1 MMFRLLIPIFFIFS
15 ATAQTQD
22 LNKNFQP
29 LKSKGPLPAE
39 FVVNVRDVIS
49 QDIDEMK
56 KRQESDRG
64 LKSSFVTASSY
75 QIDRLLRSGN
85 ALVNDEVTN
94 YVNEVA
100 NGLLKDDQTL
110 RQKLKIY
117 TLKSSVVNAYS
128 YDKGYVFINIG
139 LLAQLES
146 EAQLAFVLS
155 HEICH
160 YTKQHHINGFVRNT
174 RIDKGR
180 SNGNTE
186 EKYIEKC
193 QYSKEN
199 ESEADLEGFKIF
211 ERTNYDLK
219 QAEKGF
225 SVLQYSHLPFEL
237 EPIKK
242 EFFEGTDYRLPGEYF
257 LKEFNPIKDNSNED
271 DSRMTHPNTFKR
283 RKAIADLIEKRGEE
297 KRVTQMLGQERFE
310 YIRDL
315 CRMEICRLFLKERDY
330 PDAFYSAYLLAQ
342 KYPTN
347 EYVLEMISKALYGIA
362 LYQQGEIRY
371 TEESHLSRGIPHAAK
386 IESYPQQIY
395 YMMENMSA
403 HEWTVMALNK
413 VYRYHRKYPENTEL
427 SVLTDSLFHLL
438 DRTYWSSNFVRK
450 KPITQG
456 DTAAK
461 KVAGLTKTDLIASLQ
476 ETESSAVVD
485 TAYYRHVFLD
495 LFTEDDEFS
504 KKFPAGHRQ
513 PMGQRNYNSGQRTNS
528 ESDRDSYYYIP
539 LQSKKVIDTLIVLE
553 PFYFRIDQRKRD
565 AVNYMSA
572 DTKQESFIRAMEQAS
587 SRLKI
592 KLEKLDPGLLG
603 AEDAAKMNDLSVV
616 NDWFEERFDSELERR
631 IILNTNEIDAVM
643 QKYNTPYV
651 LRSGVV
657 NVVYPLGIKRTY
669 FYGFIYD
676 MKKNTMLYRRY
687 EVFRRR
693 DKDDLIRSKTYQM
706 LQDLRKVM
714 VESDES

>member
-1 MMFRLLIPIFFIFS
+1 MILRLLLPVFFIFS
-15 ATAQTQD
+15 ATAQIQD
-22 LNKNFQP
+22 LSKTFLP

-39 FVVNVRDVIS
+39 FITNVRDVIS
-49 QDIDEMK
+49 QDITDMK

-64 LKSSFVTASSY
+64 LKSSFVTASNY

-100 NGLLKDDQTL
+100 DGLLKSDPTL
-110 RQKLKIY
+110 RKKLKIY

-146 EAQLAFVLS
+146 EAQLAFVLA

-160 YTKQHHINGFVRNT
+160 YTQQHHINGFVRNT

-199 ESEADLEGFKIF
+199 ESEADLEGFKIY
-211 ERTNYDLK
+211 EKTNYDLK

-242 EFFEGTDYRLPGEYF
+242 EFFEGPDYRLPADYF
-257 LKEFNPIKDNSNED
+257 LKEFNAIKDNSNED
-271 DSRMTHPNTFKR
+271 DSRMTHPNTYKR
-283 RKAIADLIEKRGEE
+283 RKAFADLIENRSAEP
-297 KRVTQMLGQERFE
+297 RVKEVLGKERFE

-330 PDAFYSAYLLAQ
+330 PNAFYSAYILSQ
-342 KYPTN
+342 KYPAN
-347 EYVLEMISKALYGIA
+347 QYVLEMISKALYGIA

-371 TEESHLSRGIPHAAK
+371 TEDSHLSYGMPHAAK
-386 IESYPQQIY
+386 VESYPQQIY

-413 VYRYHRKYPENTEL
+413 VYRYHRSYPQNREL
-427 SVLTDSLFHLL
+427 TVLSDSLFHLL
-438 DRTYWSSNFVRK
+438 DRTYWSSNFIRK
-450 KPITQG
+450 KTAPVA
-456 DTAAK
+456 DTAVKAS
-461 KVAGLTKTDLIASLQ
+461 AGSKTDLIASLQ
-476 ETESSAVVD
+476 ETQKSTVVD
-485 TAYYRHVFLD
+485 TAYYRNVFLD
-495 LFTEDDEFS
+495 LFTEDAEFV
-504 KKFPAGHRQ
+504 KKFPVAHRQ
-513 PMGQRNYNSGQRTNS
+513 PMGQRSYNSGQRTNS
-528 ESDRDSYYYIP
+528 ESDVDSYYYIP
-539 LQSKKVIDTLIVLE
+539 LQNKKAIDTLIVLE
-553 PFYFRIDQRKRD
+553 PFYFRVDQRKRD
-565 AVNYMSA
+565 AVNYLST
-572 DTKQESFIRAMEQAS
+572 DKKQESFMNAIERSS

-603 AEDAAKMNDLSVV
+603 PEDAIKMNDLSIV
-616 NDWFEERFDSELERR
+616 NDWFEERFDSELQQRV
-631 IILNTNEIDAVM
+631 ILNTNEIDAIIH
-643 QKYNTPYV
+643 KYNTPYV
-651 LRSGVV
+651 LRTGVV
-657 NVVYPLGIKRTY
+657 SVVYRLGIKRTY
-669 FYGFIYD
+669 FYGFVYD
-676 MKKNTMLYRRY
+676 MQRNTMLYRRY

-693 DKDDLIRSKTYQM
+693 DKDDLLRSKTYQM
-706 LQDLRKVM
+706 LQDLRKAKKG
-714 VESDES
+714 EY